1 MVFHLH
7 APGKPSDE
15 RGEHLFHVSVPM
27 LFLQGTRDKLADLK
41 LLKPIT
47 KKLKIKATLHIIE
60 GADHS
65 FHLLKS
71 SVRNDEE
78 VLKEIAKEIGE
89 WGTKV

>member
-1 MVFHLH
+1 MFLFRCF
-7 APGKPSDE
+7 SCRE
-15 RGEHLFHVSVPM
+15 RETSY
-27 LFLQGTRDKLADLK
+27 ADLK